1 MRDGINQPSR
11 VVSFDTGN
19 IGGREIGTDFSF
31 IWSGKPTVLLRV

>member
-19 IGGREIGTDFSF
+19 IDGWEVGANFSF